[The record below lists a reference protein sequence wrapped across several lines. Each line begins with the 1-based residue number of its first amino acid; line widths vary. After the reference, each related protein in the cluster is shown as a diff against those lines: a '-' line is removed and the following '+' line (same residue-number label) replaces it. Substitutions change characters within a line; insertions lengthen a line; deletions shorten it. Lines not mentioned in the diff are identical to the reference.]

1 MGKRPLRVLPHL
13 GVPACVGKR
22 PLRVLPHLGVPSAMA
37 EPDLLSSDV
46 EYLRARLREL
56 YLEVTSLRIQA
67 QRHATLPVPIED
79 DVDFLK
85 AQIML
90 YEMEIAALKTELAST
105 KTDLAMTKERLEITT
120 TDLAMTKERLEVTH
134 ERLEITTTDLA
145 MTNERLDMIEAH
157 FNFMKQSLYARQ
169 CAEAFMIRFTRR
181 LDFECYKYSYAH
193 NAAFPSRKRK
203 KSGQQ
208 PVMTAAQTKQFIE
221 ELDRLFHIG
230 QDVEVVKAFS
240 TSLKDFLEEIIGAG
254 DSVAHPLTTLA
265 FGIDDLKKLPVN
277 SSTGLHWDAFVDAAL
292 RLQNDSG
299 DSDLLK
305 VSKKDDE

>member
-105 KTDLAMTKERLEITT
+105 K

>member
-105 KTDLAMTKERLEITT
+105 KTDLAMTKERLEVTN
-120 TDLAMTKERLEVTH
+120 ERLEV
-134 ERLEITTTDLA
+134 
-145 MTNERLDMIEAH
+145 TNERLDMIEAH

-265 FGIDDLKKLPVN
+265 FGIDELKKLPVN